1 MSNNYFDLSNK
12 IDKFIDYLEFNKK
25 YSTLTIRNYSHYL
38 SRFCSFVKEEKINNI
53 NYIDQK
59 LIVKFKEHLIN
70 LKLSKKTTGFHLIS
84 VRSLFKW
91 IHQNGENTV
100 LSIDQIDIP
109 KAESTKLIFLCGT
122 DVEKLLNTPDMNL
135 QYGKRD
141 RAILEL
147 FYATGLRISDLTSLN
162 RDSFDST
169 KNEMKLKK
177 KVFFLP
183 TRAIKWIIEYI
194 NSRSDG
200 NEALFVSSKGKVT
213 RLTPRS
219 VERMLKKYT
228 KQIGL
233 PDNITPKAL
242 RHSFATDLLLA
253 GAEIGSVQKMLGH
266 KNISTTQIYT
276 HVTNKQ
282 LHDIH
287 ETFHGRGK

>member
-177 KVFFLP
+177 KIFFLP

>member
-1 MSNNYFDLSNK
+1 MSNIYINLSNK

-25 YSTLTIRNYSHYL
+25 YSPLTIRNYSHYL
-38 SRFCSFVKEEKINNI
+38 KQFINFVKNEKINSLND
-53 NYIDQK
+53 IDQK

-70 LKLSKKTTGFHLIS
+70 LKLSNKTTGFHLIS
-84 VRSLFKW
+84 IRSLFRWMHK
-91 IHQNGENTV
+91 NGDDI
-100 LSIDQIDIP
+100 LSVDQIDIP
-109 KAESTKLIFLCGT
+109 KAESTTLIFLSGP
-122 DVEKLLNTPDMNL
+122 DVEKLLNTPDITSL
-135 QYGKRD
+135 SGKRD

-147 FYATGLRISDLTSLN
+147 FYATGFRISELTSLDKTN
-162 RDSFDST
+162 LDSI
-169 KNEMKLKK
+169 KNEIKIGKK
-177 KVFFLP
+177 ISFLP
-183 TRAIKWIIEYI
+183 NRALKWINEYL
-194 NSRSDG
+194 NFRTDT
-200 NEALFVSSKGKVT
+200 NVALFVSQKGKIT

-219 VERMLKKYT
+219 VQRMLKKYT

-233 PDNITPKAL
+233 SNDITPKAL

-253 GAEIGSVQKMLGH
+253 GEEIGTLQKMLGH

>member
-1 MSNNYFDLSNK
+1 MPSNYFDLSSK
-12 IDKFIDYLEFNKK
+12 IDKFIDYLEFKKK
-25 YSTLTIRNYSHYL
+25 YSPLTIRNYSHYL
-38 SRFCSFVKEEKINNI
+38 RRFGIFVKKENINNI

-59 LIVKFKEHLIN
+59 LIIKFKEHLLN

-84 VRSLFKW
+84 IRSFFRW
-91 IHQNGENTV
+91 IHQNGENTA
-100 LSIDQIDIP
+100 LSVDQIDVP
-109 KAESTKLIFLCGT
+109 KAESTNLIFLSGV
-122 DVEKLLNTPDMNL
+122 DVERLLNTPDVSL

-162 RDSFDST
+162 RDSFDAF
-169 KNEMKLKK
+169 KNEMRLKK

-183 TRAIKWIIEYI
+183 TRAIKWIVEYL
-194 NSRSDG
+194 NSRVDN
-200 NEALFVSSKGKVT
+200 NEALFISSKGKVT

-219 VERMLKKYT
+219 IERMLKKYT
-228 KQIGL
+228 KQVGL
-233 PDNITPKAL
+233 PTNITPKAL

-253 GAEIGSVQKMLGH
+253 GAEVGSVQKMLGH